1 MAADMSKG
9 KSPFYPGQPVPV
21 ELFVGRAKQID
32 RIMNRAVAQVSAGKP
47 IAVFVQ
53 GEYGIGKSS
62 IAGFVQ
68 WIAEKHQALHGIYA
82 PLGGARELSDVA
94 VTVLEA
100 TLRSGAF
107 DPKRSEKVRN
117 WLAKYIGRQ
126 ELFGFTL
133 NAEALR
139 KDAPSLATPFG
150 MLGFLTETVERLKD
164 DGIKGIF
171 LVLDEIN
178 GITENPQFAN
188 FIKGLVDTNAMSSKP
203 LPLLLMLCGVEE
215 RRRQMIQKHQPVDRI
230 FDVIEIESMDVK
242 EMEAFFQR
250 AFDSVSMPVEPSAM
264 SILTQYSAGFPKIM
278 HLVGDAAFW
287 IDRDG
292 IIKQADALTAVF
304 LAAEEVGK
312 KYVDQ
317 QVYRALRSPDYKSIL
332 AKIGKMDPDTM
343 SFKKAD
349 VASGLTESEKKKFNN
364 FLQEMKSLNVLRS
377 GDVPGEYIF
386 NVRMVRLYIWLQSL
400 EEKNRQAGE

>member
-68 WIAEKHQALHGIYA
+68 WIAEKHEALHGIYA

-250 AFDSVSMPVEPSAM
+250 AFDSVSMPVAPSAM

-400 EEKNRQAGE
+400 EEKNRQAGK

>member
-1 MAADMSKG
+1 
-9 KSPFYPGQPVPV
+9 
-21 ELFVGRAKQID
+21 
-32 RIMNRAVAQVSAGKP
+32 
-47 IAVFVQ
+47 
-53 GEYGIGKSS
+53 
-62 IAGFVQ
+62 
-68 WIAEKHQALHGIYA
+68 
-82 PLGGARELSDVA
+82 
-94 VTVLEA
+94 
-100 TLRSGAF
+100 
-107 DPKRSEKVRN
+107 
-117 WLAKYIGRQ
+117 
-126 ELFGFTL
+126 
-133 NAEALR
+133 
-139 KDAPSLATPFG
+139 
-150 MLGFLTETVERLKD
+150 
-164 DGIKGIF
+164 
-171 LVLDEIN
+171 
-178 GITENPQFAN
+178 
-188 FIKGLVDTNAMSSKP
+188 
-203 LPLLLMLCGVEE
+203 
-215 RRRQMIQKHQPVDRI
+215 MIQKHQPVDRI

-317 QVYRALRSPDYKSIL
+317 QVYRALRIPDYKSIL

-400 EEKNRQAGE
+400 EEKNRQAGK

>member
-400 EEKNRQAGE
+400 EEKNRQAGK

>member
-317 QVYRALRSPDYKSIL
+317 HVYRALRSPDYKSIL

-400 EEKNRQAGE
+400 EEKNRQAGK